1 MISTEK
7 ISTNIWLKI
16 MCSMMINA
24 VLFGAGAITVLSVP
38 ALAEQA
44 KYLIPAVVVTSFIAA
59 PLLSGFVARRMR
71 LRNWG
76 AERWQQGDLI
86 SG

>member
-1 MISTEK
+1 MLSTD
-7 ISTNIWLKI
+7 TWLRI
-16 MCSMMINA
+16 LSGMMINA

-38 ALAEQA
+38 DLAAQA
-44 KYLIPAVVVTSFIAA
+44 KYLIPAVVVASFALTPFFAVPI
-59 PLLSGFVARRMR
+59 ARRMR

-76 AERWQQGDLI
+76 RQGWREGDVI

>member
-1 MISTEK
+1 MFSTD
-7 ISTNIWLKI
+7 TWLRI
-16 MCSMMINA
+16 IVSMQLNA

-38 ALAEQA
+38 ALAERA
-44 KYLIPAVVVTSFIAA
+44 ALLLPLVVVASFGLA
-59 PLLSGFVARRMR
+59 PFLSKAFFPRLR

-76 AERWQQGDLI
+76 RTGWRRGDLI